1 MKLKLALS
9 SLCAAV
15 LLAGCTPIYYAPNTL
30 NVPMIR
36 AKGEGVISG
45 HIGDHNSPNF
55 QGAYSPK
62 QNWAIVADGFW
73 ASEGSADS
81 IEGSGHLITGGA
93 GYYRPVRTHFMW
105 DTYGILGFGSV
116 RNTFEQSE
124 VRSSFVRYGFQPSV
138 GYQSK
143 YFDAAVASRFVG
155 LSYFHTNGSDPVE
168 VPYLKNTGTQF
179 LFEPALILRGGYDFL
194 KFQAQYGHS
203 FNLTNSSFKQDEEI
217 LSFGVVYTFRR
228 K

>member
-15 LLAGCTPIYYAPNTL
+15 LLSGCSPIYYAPNTL

-36 AKGEGVISG
+36 AKGEGVVSG
-45 HIGDHNSPNF
+45 HIGDRSSLNF

-62 QNWAIVADGFW
+62 QNWAVVADGFW
-73 ASEGSADS
+73 ASEGSAGT
-81 IEGSGHLITGGA
+81 IEGRGHLITGGA
-93 GYYRPVRTHFMW
+93 GYYRPLNTHFMW

-116 RNTFEQSE
+116 KNTFAQRD
-124 VRSSFVRYGFQPSV
+124 VRSNFVRYGVQPSA

-143 YFDAAVASRFVG
+143 YFDAAVAARFVG
-155 LSYFHTNGSDPVE
+155 LGYFNTNGSDPVE
-168 VPYLKNTGTQF
+168 VQYLKDAGTQF
-179 LFEPALILRGGYDFL
+179 LFEPALTLRGGYDFL
-194 KFQAQYGHS
+194 KFQAQLGYS
-203 FNLTNSSFKQDEEI
+203 YNLTNSNFKQDEGI

-228 K
+228 R